1 MTDFVIRTKEGM
13 IHFGDYDES
22 FDTKTLREHSITCVV
37 SEDDDLWVERH
48 PFTGKEYDFDFSLIQ
63 EEIDTAIK
71 NREDKLAKDAAEAL
85 GNDSTE

>member
-22 FDTKTLREHSITCVV
+22 FDTKALREHSVTCVV
-37 SEDDDLWVERH
+37 SEDGDLWVEKH
-48 PFTGKEYDFDFSLIQ
+48 PFAGREYDFDFSLIQ
-63 EEIDTAIK
+63 KEIDTAIK

>member
-1 MTDFVIRTKEGM
+1 MTDFIIRTKESM
-13 IHFGDYDES
+13 IYFWNYEEA
-22 FDTKTLREHSITCVV
+22 FDTRVLKEDNVTCVIK
-37 SEDDDLWVERH
+37 EDGDLWVERH

-71 NREDKLAKDAAEAL
+71 NQDDKLAKDAAEAL